1 MGKGFQEENRMSQ
14 LFENRVKQMIKAG
27 KKTAGA
33 WAQLCS
39 PIATEILARGG
50 FDWVLIDMEH
60 APGDLMTLVG
70 QFQAVAAAGTGTV
83 PFVRVPW
90 NDLVWIKRI
99 LDAGAYGLM
108 IPYVNTKEEAVR
120 ALQACKYPP
129 QGFRGIAGSPRAAGY
144 GRDTGNYL
152 KRANDEVFVMLQVE
166 TTQAIDNMEAIAT
179 VPGLDAFFIG
189 PMDLSTSMGHFGNPA
204 HPEVQ
209 AAIAKAEAKAKALGI
224 PLGTI
229 SGGWDQAKAL
239 YDRGYQLITLISDS
253 VLLSKAGAETMVKF
267 HEAFPA

>member
-1 MGKGFQEENRMSQ
+1 MSQ

-209 AAIAKAEAKAKALGI
+209 AAIAKAEAKAKALRI

-229 SGGWDQAKAL
+229 SGGWDQAKGL

-253 VLLSKAGAETMVKF
+253 VLLSKAGAETMAKF

>member
-1 MGKGFQEENRMSQ
+1 MSQ
-14 LFENRVKQMIKAG
+14 LFENRVKQMIKTG

-70 QFQAVAAAGTGTV
+70 QFQAIAAAGTETV

-229 SGGWDQAKAL
+229 SGGWDQAKGL

-253 VLLSKAGAETMVKF
+253 VLLSKAGAETMAKF

>member
-1 MGKGFQEENRMSQ
+1 MTE
-14 LFENRVKQMIKAG
+14 LFENRVKKLIKAG

-39 PIATEILARGG
+39 PISAEILARGG
-50 FDWVLIDMEH
+50 FDWILIDMEH
-60 APGDLMTLVG
+60 APGDPLTLVAQCQG
-70 QFQAVAAAGTGTV
+70 IAAAGTGAV

-108 IPYVNTKEEAVR
+108 IPYVNTNEEAVR

-129 QGFRGIAGSPRAAGY
+129 QGIRGIAGSPRAAGY
-144 GRDTGNYL
+144 GRDTVSYL
-152 KRANDEVFVMLQVE
+152 KRANDEIFVMLQVE
-166 TTQAIDNMEAIAT
+166 TPQAIENLEDIAK
-179 VPGLDAFFIG
+179 VPGVDALFIG

-209 AAIAKAEAKAKALGI
+209 AAIATVEAKAKKLGM

-229 SGGWDQAKAL
+229 SGSWEQAKAL
-239 YDRGYQLITLISDS
+239 YERGYQLITLTSDS
-253 VLLSKAGAETMVKF
+253 VLISKVAAETMAKF
-267 HEAFPA
+267 REVFPQG

>member
-1 MGKGFQEENRMSQ
+1 MGKEMRMSP
-14 LFENRVKQMIKAG
+14 LFENRVKHMIKAG

-39 PIATEILARGG
+39 PLSAECLARGG

-60 APGDLMTLVG
+60 AGGDVLTLVS
-70 QFQAVAAAGTGTV
+70 QCQAIAAAGTEAV

-120 ALQACKYPP
+120 AVQACKYPP
-129 QGFRGIAGSPRAAGY
+129 QGFRGIAGSVRAAGY
-144 GRDTGNYL
+144 GRDTASYL

-166 TTQAIDNMEAIAT
+166 TMQAIENLEAVAS
-179 VPGLDAFFIG
+179 VPGVDALFIG
-189 PMDLSTSMGHFGNPA
+189 PMDLSTSMGYFGNPA
-204 HPEVQ
+204 APEVQ
-209 AAIAKAEAKAKALGI
+209 AAIATAEAKAKKLGM

-229 SGGWDQAKAL
+229 SGSWEQAKGL
-239 YDRGYQLITLISDS
+239 YERGYQLVTLMSDS
-253 VLLSKAGAETMVKF
+253 VLISRVGAETMAKF
-267 HEAFPA
+267 REAFPA

>member
-1 MGKGFQEENRMSQ
+1 MSQ

-70 QFQAVAAAGTGTV
+70 QFQAVAAAGTGTL

-229 SGGWDQAKAL
+229 SGGWDQAKGL

-253 VLLSKAGAETMVKF
+253 VLLSKAGAETMAKF